1 MMIDQILEL
10 GFELDPW
17 GLNNLMVFMLES
29 LFAILCLEGGGNAS
43 EIFKLSKETL
53 VLASALNCSSSAYEF

>member
-17 GLNNLMVFMLES
+17 GLNNLMVFMFES
-29 LFAILCLEGGGNAS
+29 LFV
-43 EIFKLSKETL
+43 SKETL
-53 VLASALNCSSSAYEF
+53 VLASTLNCSSSAYEFRHLFEDLAGSLF